1 MHCFYAPPSI
11 IFPQSPTQISP
22 RNNIFTPNNLEMA
35 DAIPGIARRPEK
47 KGKDYL
53 LAIGIDDYVHVRPKL
68 DNAVKDVKDFVEL
81 MVDRFG
87 FDYENIRPIHKNKQ
101 LTKEF

>member
-1 MHCFYAPPSI
+1 
-11 IFPQSPTQISP
+11 
-22 RNNIFTPNNLEMA
+22 MA